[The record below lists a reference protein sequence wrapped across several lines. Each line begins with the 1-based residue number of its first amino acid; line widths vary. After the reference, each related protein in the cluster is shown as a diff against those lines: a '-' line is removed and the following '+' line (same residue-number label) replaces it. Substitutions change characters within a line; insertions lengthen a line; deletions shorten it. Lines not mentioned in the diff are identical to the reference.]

1 MPRFKNIRSQEMI
14 KTLIKAMYT
23 AFISIVF
30 ISLLLAGWTSY
41 AFISQSSKS
50 SEIITVIQDM
60 FASQKSVVLDVID
73 LSKILL
79 KKETSDFIINEK
91 NDVLTET
98 ELLTDLE
105 DDSQLNDLLIVEDN
119 GENTLGIVIEPSLL
133 VESENKLTEINEEPL
148 VNEQNESAML
158 DIEYEM
164 EMN

>member
-1 MPRFKNIRSQEMI
+1 MI
-14 KTLIKAMYT
+14 KTLIKAMYA
-23 AFISIVF
+23 AFISIVL

-105 DDSQLNDLLIVEDN
+105 EDSQLNDSLIVEDN
-119 GENTLGIVIEPSLL
+119 EENTLGIVIEPSLL
-133 VESENKLTEINEEPL
+133 VENENKLTEINEEPL
-148 VNEQNESAML
+148 LNEQNESAML

>member
-1 MPRFKNIRSQEMI
+1 MI

-164 EMN
+164 ENN